1 MGKAYWCWSQPS
13 PHFSYSEINALPLNG
28 QQAVTAIS
36 ALWLRRSTAF
46 RWLQQPIGRHL
57 MIDVVEQVIER
68 HQEVKNEGISE
79 GAGTDSGTSDGGQ
92 LGGGPG
98 GNPGGARDDPD
109 RGAEPVQYG
118 FLAIPQ
124 HVRRSGRCRQAGRG
138 RHRRAADLAGPP
150 FQVPESRE
158 VCREQ
163 GAEQRRV
170 RRRRGRDGG

>member
-1 MGKAYWCWSQPS
+1 MQMQKVPSKTRQTTFMQKYLIFRSDIPSFSQPS

-79 GAGTDSGTSDGGQ
+79 HLSWDG
-92 LGGGPG
+92 
-98 GNPGGARDDPD
+98 R
-109 RGAEPVQYG
+109 QY
-118 FLAIPQ
+118 FL
-124 HVRRSGRCRQAGRG
+124 
-138 RHRRAADLAGPP
+138 
-150 FQVPESRE
+150 
-158 VCREQ
+158 
-163 GAEQRRV
+163 
-170 RRRRGRDGG
+170 

>member
-36 ALWLRRSTAF
+36 ALWLRRSIAF

-79 GAGTDSGTSDGGQ
+79 PLAFLSRKITAGVRSIE
-92 LGGGPG
+92 
-98 GNPGGARDDPD
+98 R
-109 RGAEPVQYG
+109 
-118 FLAIPQ
+118 LAK
-124 HVRRSGRCRQAGRG
+124 
-138 RHRRAADLAGPP
+138 
-150 FQVPESRE
+150 
-158 VCREQ
+158 
-163 GAEQRRV
+163 
-170 RRRRGRDGG
+170 